1 MGLEDVPK
9 VCAFGDDV
17 TNPMARR
24 PEGPQLYGG
33 ESRKDEDD
41 QFGWKAKESV
51 DLYRKI
57 ERNQR

>member
-17 TNPMARR
+17 TNPTARR

-33 ESRKDEDD
+33 ELRKDEDG
-41 QFGWKAKESV
+41 QFGWKAKEGV
-51 DLYRKI
+51 DLY
-57 ERNQR
+57 